1 MLLPNFITT
10 RSTQIGFAI
19 VLVLCV
25 ALVWI
30 LYIQIDTW
38 SKAGFNLIKN
48 NTQQA
53 QLVITMRDAVQKR
66 EMSVQR
72 MMNMPEVFDIDN
84 ESVKY
89 NHMAAV
95 YTHARE
101 KLIHE
106 TQLDSAMQLSL
117 RQIDEAVSYAQ
128 PYQNNLVEALIFE
141 DLSKP
146 EVEAILQEGRRA
158 AEKVLFL
165 LDKMVER
172 QSHSYEKVI
181 GDYEQ
186 SRRSTLLGIIG
197 VFALMLPIVIFAI
210 RTSNKQFKQ
219 VSRLSILDEV
229 SGIYNRRY
237 FDMVLEEE
245 WKRSM
250 REYTQLSLL
259 MLDIDY
265 FKAYNDTFGHQMGD
279 DCLFSIGKILSGE
292 LKRASDFTARYGGEE
307 FVIVLPNTNMEHA
320 RLLAERLRRSVEDA
334 RIKSGNDAVSPWVT
348 VSIGVAT
355 TTAEYGQDYSLLVN
369 AADSCLYE
377 SKRNGRNRVSER
389 ILEDLD

>member
-1 MLLPNFITT
+1 MFLPNFITS

-19 VLVLCV
+19 VLILCV
-25 ALVWI
+25 SLVWI
-30 LYIQIDTW
+30 LFVQIDTW
-38 SKAGFNLIKN
+38 SRAGFDLIKN

-53 QLVITMRDAVQKR
+53 QLVLTMRDAVQKR

-72 MMNMPEVFDIDN
+72 MINMPEVFDIDQ
-84 ESVKY
+84 ESIVF
-89 NHMAAV
+89 NHMAAI
-95 YTHARE
+95 YSNARE
-101 KLIHE
+101 QLLHD
-106 TQLDSAMQLSL
+106 TQLDSAMMASLKQL
-117 RQIDEAVSYAQ
+117 DDAVSYAQ
-128 PYQNNLVEALIFE
+128 PFQNNLVEALIFE
-141 DLSKP
+141 GIHKT
-146 EVEAILQEGRRA
+146 EVEGVLQEGRKA

-165 LDKMVER
+165 LDKMVES

-181 GDYEQ
+181 EEYER
-186 SRRSTLLGIIG
+186 SRRYTLLGTIG
-197 VFALMLPIVIFAI
+197 VFALIIPVVLLAI
-210 RTSNKQFKQ
+210 RTSNKQFNQ
-219 VSRLSILDEV
+219 ISRLSVIDEV

-279 DCLFSIGKILSGE
+279 DCLYTVGKILSGQ

-320 RLLAERLRRSVEDA
+320 RLLAERLRRSVEET

-369 AADSCLYE
+369 AADNCLYE

-389 ILEDLD
+389 TLQDLD

>member
-1 MLLPNFITT
+1 MILPKFIVG

-19 VLVLCV
+19 VLLLCL

-30 LYIQIDTW
+30 LFIQVDTW
-38 SKAGFNLIKN
+38 SKAGFDLIKN
-48 NTQQA
+48 NTQQS

-72 MMNMPEVFDIDN
+72 MMNMPEVFEIDN
-84 ESVKY
+84 ESLKFS
-89 NHMAAV
+89 HMAAI
-95 YTHARE
+95 YTTARE
-101 KLIHE
+101 ELLQD
-106 TQLDSAMQLSL
+106 TQLDSAMMTSLQQL
-117 RQIDEAVSYAQ
+117 DDAVSYAQ
-128 PYQNNLVEALIFE
+128 PFQNNLVEALIFDE
-141 DLSKP
+141 LSQA
-146 EVEAILQEGRRA
+146 EVEGILQEGRRA

-165 LDKMVER
+165 LDKMVEH
-172 QSHSYEKVI
+172 QSHSYEKVLA
-181 GDYEQ
+181 DYEQ
-186 SRRSTLLGIIG
+186 SRRSTLLGIVG
-197 VFALMLPIVIFAI
+197 VFVLIFLIVLFAI

-219 VSRLSILDEV
+219 VSRLSIIDEV

-250 REYTQLSLL
+250 REYTQISLL

-279 DCLFSIGKILSGE
+279 DCLFTVGKILSGQ

-307 FVIVLPNTNMEHA
+307 FVIVLPNANMEHA
-320 RLLAERLRRSVEDA
+320 RLLAERLRRSVEEA
-334 RIKSGNDAVSPWVT
+334 RIKSGNNAVSPWVT

-355 TTAEYGQDYSLLVN
+355 TTAEYGQEYSLLVN
-369 AADSCLYE
+369 AADKCLYE
-377 SKRNGRNRVSER
+377 SKRNGRNKVTER
-389 ILEDLD
+389 ILDDLD